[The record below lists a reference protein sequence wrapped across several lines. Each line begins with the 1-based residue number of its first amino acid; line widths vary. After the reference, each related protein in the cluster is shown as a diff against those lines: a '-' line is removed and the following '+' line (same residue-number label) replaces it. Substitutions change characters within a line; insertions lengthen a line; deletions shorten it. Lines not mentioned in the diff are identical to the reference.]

1 MKGAQLLKV
10 FTGQPGD
17 DVAALAAEI
26 DAEKTKAA
34 ETCAELDRLETERR
48 AGLPN

>member
-17 DVAALAAEI
+17 DGAALAAEI

-34 ETCAELDRLETERR
+34 EACAELDRLETERR
-48 AGLPN
+48 TGLPT